1 MSRVASGPIL
11 TPKYQ
16 TPAGGSRQGLELK
29 LFGAEPPPKRDT
41 VQISLTTG
49 PVPTQAGGM
58 SCISPPPF
66 SIACAP

>member
-16 TPAGGSRQGLELK
+16 TPAGGSRQGLEND
-29 LFGAEPPPKRDT
+29 LFGAEPSKRA
-41 VQISLTTG
+41 VQIPLTTG